1 MPQAEDFR
9 QALLGFL
16 FEASRDGR
24 PHVDVSA
31 AQLHRALGGYPGARH
46 QMPICCSVMRA
57 SMRPGDYILHAP
69 PRGSGPSLTIRF
81 FLSRAESEAP
91 DAKQELGTGKPE
103 R

>member
-24 PHVDVSA
+24 THIDVSA
-31 AQLHRALGGYPGARH
+31 AQLHGALGGYPGARH

-57 SMRPGDYILHAP
+57 SMRPGDSILHSP
-69 PRGSGPSLTIRF
+69 PRGSGPLLTIRF
-81 FLSRAESEAP
+81 ILSHAESEP
-91 DAKQELGTGKPE
+91 PEIKQELGTGKQE
-103 R
+103 L